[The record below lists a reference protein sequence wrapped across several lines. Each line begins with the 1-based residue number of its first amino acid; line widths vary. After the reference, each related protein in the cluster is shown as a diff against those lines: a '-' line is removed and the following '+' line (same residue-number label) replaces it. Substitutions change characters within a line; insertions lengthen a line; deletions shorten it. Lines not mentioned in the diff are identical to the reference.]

1 MVCAISIAAHN
12 LTADG
17 RFCNI
22 LFITFFRR
30 AIVPWRLAKFRHFTP
45 NVRCMTER
53 DQPDPNAHDPWHRR
67 LAARRLGKAQLIHL
81 TTLVCFAAFA
91 IPAHYFAYFGWDL
104 RIEQGLQS
112 AANPVL
118 TAVMWSI
125 SLPGNFA
132 TPYILTAIAVA
143 AFWLTGFR
151 SEAVGLL
158 VSAGGSGTIN
168 KLLKFIVGRPRP
180 VDTLVQILPS
190 DRSGLSFPS
199 GHVAFYVCF
208 FGFLFFI
215 AYALFPRG
223 SWLRRIALIATAF
236 PVFTVALSRVYLG
249 AHWPSDTLAA
259 YLWSSVWLAFALHL
273 YRRWKANATFHRTSL
288 PAPIKADEG

>member
-1 MVCAISIAAHN
+1 M
-12 LTADG
+12 TGAD
-17 RFCNI
+17 
-22 LFITFFRR
+22 LPET
-30 AIVPWRLAKFRHFTP
+30 
-45 NVRCMTER
+45 
-53 DQPDPNAHDPWHRR
+53 NAHDPKHRR
-67 LAARRLGKAQLIHL
+67 VAARRLVRAELIYL
-81 TTLVCFAAFA
+81 VVLVCFAGIA

-112 AANPVL
+112 VANPVL
-118 TAVMWSI
+118 TAIMWAI

-132 TPYILTAIAVA
+132 TPYVITAVAVA

-151 SEAVGLL
+151 SESVGLL
-158 VSAGGSGTIN
+158 VSAGGSGAIN
-168 KLLKFIVGRPRP
+168 KLLKFAVGRPRP

-208 FGFLFFI
+208 FGFLFFVVF
-215 AYALFPRG
+215 ALFPRG
-223 SWLRRIALIATAF
+223 SWLRRVFLIATAL

-273 YRRWKANATFHRTSL
+273 YRRWKRNATFHRTSV
-288 PAPIKADEG
+288 PPPTPDQKTT